1 VLQADIPLRE
11 YEDFRVR
18 KEDKSQ
24 AARCFVDAF
33 RESTGTH
40 IRFVAIRLQV
50 ADPEQWEVFVCHAT
64 EDKTGIARP
73 LYEHLTR
80 RGITCWMDE
89 AEIGWG
95 ESIVAKI
102 QQGLSRARYV
112 IVILSPQLLQKKW
125 AQRELR
131 TALAREVEQDQN
143 IVLPLIVGDAQA
155 ALTSLPF
162 LQEKRYLTWSGD
174 LSAVERELRAL
185 ARKRPL

>member
-1 VLQADIPLRE
+1 VKR
-11 YEDFRVR
+11 
-18 KEDKSQ
+18 DK
-24 AARCFVDAF
+24 
-33 RESTGTH
+33 
-40 IRFVAIRLQV
+40 
-50 ADPEQWEVFVCHAT
+50 
-64 EDKTGIARP
+64 
-73 LYEHLTR
+73 
-80 RGITCWMDE
+80 
-89 AEIGWG
+89 
-95 ESIVAKI
+95 
-102 QQGLSRARYV
+102 GLSRARYV